1 MVFLLLVIIIYFICC
16 YGRKSIIFFE
26 ENFGFRCCLVVFD
39 GLEFGFN
46 NVISISGSWKIDVN
60 SVCVG
65 VNYNVGRN
73 DRGGGVFFR
82 VLVEKYYV
90 IMIVKFFWSWSFF
103 YFKID
108 YLGYMK
114 FIDYFWNYVNCVKM
128 LYF

>member
-1 MVFLLLVIIIYFICC
+1 MI
-16 YGRKSIIFFE
+16 
-26 ENFGFRCCLVVFD
+26 VFD
-39 GLEFGFN
+39 GLKFCIYD
-46 NVISISGSWKIDVN
+46 VICSSGSWKIDVN

-82 VLVEKYYV
+82 VLVEEYYV
-90 IMIVKFFWSWSFF
+90 IVIIEFFWSWSF

-108 YLGYMK
+108 NLGYMK